1 MIDALRDY
9 VKNSIKKFNRSG
21 DIWIPKVVLADIKKV
36 AKTLPEN
43 FVDCIITSPPYW
55 MQRDY
60 THPDQMGRED
70 TPEEYVN
77 EIASVFELLRLK
89 LKKTGTI
96 FLNVGYKYL
105 NGELILIPEMIALE
119 MKKRGFMLK
128 NKLIWFKPNA
138 MPTPARDRFNDVY
151 EPILYFIRSEG
162 KDVHYFNLEQVS
174 QKAKTFNEYENLL
187 KIRPEEL
194 IGAKV
199 IDSLSMRKSIEG
211 KAIGV
216 RYISNDPTEV
226 LVIWENNTQ
235 EWISFGKTLKNYPE
249 AVNFNCPICE
259 EVLNSWNIKLSFA
272 NLGKMVCPGCKSI
285 LCESSEN
292 FPKPELENMTKSKG
306 RPQEIID
313 HHADA
318 KKYITKSPKSS
329 KFLKAKM
336 EKITM
341 ASPAGRL
348 AIEGEYLTIK
358 RRWNVPQLLI
368 AKYLKNWRRLS
379 GITIGD
385 VDKKLGYAH
394 TAGHWFRLDFGW
406 WGRGGSIPRP
416 TDWKSLKNLL
426 KYDDIYDK
434 LVTEKVAVLQTVKP
448 HEEGKNPGDVWEIML
463 EQYPEAHFSIFP
475 TKLVETAMKAG
486 CPPRGVVLDPFAGSG
501 TVGEIAMKLGR
512 KAVLIELVPQFLK
525 LMKKRFQEQIEVIN
539 LDS

>member
-1 MIDALRDY
+1 
-9 VKNSIKKFNRSG
+9 VKNNIEKFNRFG
-21 DIWIPKVVLADIKKV
+21 DTWIPKVILGDIKKV

-43 FVDCIITSPPYW
+43 FIDCIITSPPYW

-60 THPDQMGRED
+60 AHSDQIGREK

-77 EIASVFELLRLK
+77 DIATIFELLRFK

-105 NGELILIPEMIALE
+105 NGEFLLIPEMIALE
-119 MKKRGFMLK
+119 MKNRGFMLK
-128 NKLIWFKPNA
+128 NKVIWHKPNA

-151 EPILYFIRSEG
+151 EPVLYFIRSEG

-187 KIRPEEL
+187 KLLPDEL

-199 IDSLSMRKSIEG
+199 IDSLSMRKSLEG
-211 KAIGV
+211 KVIGV
-216 RYISNDPTEV
+216 RHVSDNPIEV
-226 LVIWENNTQ
+226 LVIWDNNTK
-235 EWISFGKTLKNYPE
+235 EWISFGKTMKNYPE
-249 AVNFNCPICE
+249 SVNFNCPNCREAI
-259 EVLNSWNIKLSFA
+259 NSWNIKLSFA
-272 NLGKMVCPGCKSI
+272 NLGEMVCPECKSI
-285 LCESSEN
+285 LCESSET
-292 FPKPELENMTKSKG
+292 FPIPELEKMSKSKG
-306 RPQEIID
+306 RTQEVID
-313 HHADA
+313 HHAES

-336 EKITM
+336 EKTTM

-368 AKYLKNWRRLS
+368 AKYLKTWRQLS

-416 TDWKSLKNLL
+416 TDWISLKNLL
-426 KYDDIYDK
+426 KYDNIYDR
-434 LVTEKVAVLQTVKP
+434 LVTEKITVLQTVKP

-475 TKLVETAMKAG
+475 TKLVENAMNSG
-486 CPPRGVVLDPFAGSG
+486 CPPGGVVLDPFAGSG
-501 TVGEIAMKLGR
+501 TVGEVAMKLRR
-512 KAVLIELVPQFLK
+512 KAILIELVPQFLE
-525 LMKKRFQEQIEVIN
+525 LMKKRFQEQIEVVSLN
-539 LDS
+539 Y

>member
-1 MIDALRDY
+1 MK
-9 VKNSIKKFNRSG
+9 KNIEKFNRVG
-21 DIWIPKVVLADIKKV
+21 DTWIPKVILGDIKRV
-36 AKTLPEN
+36 VEILPEN
-43 FVDCIITSPPYW
+43 FIDCIITSPPYW

-60 THPDQMGRED
+60 PHQDQIGREE

-77 EIASVFELLRLK
+77 EIATVFELLRFK

-105 NGELILIPEMIALE
+105 NGEFLLIPEMIALE
-119 MKKRGFMLK
+119 MKNRGFMLK
-128 NKLIWFKPNA
+128 NKVIWYKPNA

-162 KDVHYFNLEQVS
+162 KDVHYFDLEQVS
-174 QKAKTFNEYENLL
+174 EKAKTYNDYENLL
-187 KIRPEEL
+187 KIRPDEL
-194 IGAKV
+194 IGAKI
-199 IDSLSMRKSIEG
+199 IDSLSMRKSTEG
-211 KAIGV
+211 KVIGV
-216 RYISNDPTEV
+216 RHVSDAPIEV
-226 LVIWENNTQ
+226 LVIWENNTK
-235 EWISFGKTLKNYPE
+235 EWISFGKTMKNYPE
-249 AVNFNCPICE
+249 SVNFNCPNCG
-259 EVLNSWNIKLSFA
+259 EVIDSWKIRLSFA
-272 NLGKMVCPGCKSI
+272 NLGEMICPECKSI
-285 LCESSEN
+285 LCESSET
-292 FPKPELENMTKSKG
+292 FPIPEIENMTKSKVKI
-306 RPQEIID
+306 QEMIEP
-313 HHADA
+313 HADA

-336 EKITM
+336 KKITM

-358 RRWNVPQLLI
+358 RKWDVPQLLI
-368 AKYLKNWRRLS
+368 AKYLRYWKNHT

-385 VDKKLGYAH
+385 IDKKLGYVH

-416 TDWKSLKNLL
+416 TDWKHLKKLL
-426 KYDDIYDK
+426 EFDGVYDK
-434 LVTEKVAVLQTVKP
+434 LVTENIAVLQTVKP
-448 HEEGKNPGDVWEIML
+448 HEEGKNPGDIWEIML

-486 CPPRGVVLDPFAGSG
+486 CPSGGVVLDPFAGSG
-501 TVGEIAMKLGR
+501 TVGEVAMKLGR
-512 KAVLIELVPQFLK
+512 KAILIELVPQFLK

>member
-1 MIDALRDY
+1 MNNIE
-9 VKNSIKKFNRSG
+9 KFNRLDGVWTPKAILG
-21 DIWIPKVVLADIKKV
+21 DVKKV
-36 AKTLPEN
+36 AKALPEN

-60 THPDQMGRED
+60 AHPDQVGREE
-70 TPEEYVN
+70 TPEDYVN
-77 EIASVFELLRLK
+77 EIASVFEILAPK

-105 NGELILIPEMIALE
+105 NGEFILIPEMIALE

-151 EPILYFIRSEG
+151 EPVLYFIRSEG

-174 QKAKTFNEYENLL
+174 QKAKTFNDYENLL
-187 KIRPEEL
+187 KILPEEL

-199 IDSLSMRKSIEG
+199 IDSLSMRKSAEG
-211 KAIGV
+211 KVIGV
-216 RYISNDPTEV
+216 RYISDDPTEV

-235 EWISFGKTLKNYPE
+235 EWIPFGKTMKNYPE
-249 AVNFNCPICE
+249 SVNFNCPKCG
-259 EVLNSWNIKLSFA
+259 EVINCWNIRLSFA
-272 NLGKMVCPGCKSI
+272 NLGEMVCPEFKSL
-285 LCESSEN
+285 LCESSET
-292 FPKPELENMTKSKG
+292 FPTPELENTTKSKAKI
-306 RPQEIID
+306 QELVD
-313 HHADA
+313 PNTDA

-329 KFLKAKM
+329 KFLKANMK
-336 EKITM
+336 KTTM

-358 RRWNVPQLLI
+358 RRWDVPQLLI
-368 AKYLKNWRRLS
+368 AKYLRYWKNYT

-385 VDKKLGYAH
+385 IDKKLGYAH

-406 WGRGGSIPRP
+406 WGKGGSIPRP
-416 TDWKSLKNLL
+416 TDWKRLKKLL
-426 KYDDIYDK
+426 KFDDIYEK

-486 CPPRGVVLDPFAGSG
+486 CPLGGVVLDPFAGSG
-501 TVGEIAMKLGR
+501 TVGEVAIKLGR
-512 KAVLIELVPQFLK
+512 KAILIELVPQFLE
-525 LMKKRFQEQIEVIN
+525 LMKKRFQEQIEIIS
-539 LDS
+539 L

>member
-1 MIDALRDY
+1 
-9 VKNSIKKFNRSG
+9 VKKNIEKFNRFG
-21 DIWIPKVVLADIKKV
+21 DTWIPKVMLGDIKKV
-36 AKTLPEN
+36 AKILPEN
-43 FVDCIITSPPYW
+43 FIDCIITSPPYW

-60 THPDQMGRED
+60 PHPDQIGREE

-77 EIASVFELLRLK
+77 EIATVFELLRLK

-105 NGELILIPEMIALE
+105 NGEFILIPEMIALE
-119 MKKRGFMLK
+119 MKERGFMLK
-128 NKLIWFKPNA
+128 NKLIWYKPNA

-162 KDVHYFNLEQVS
+162 KDVHYFDLEQIS
-174 QKAKTFNEYENLL
+174 EKAKTFSEYENLL
-187 KIRPEEL
+187 KIQPDEL
-194 IGAKV
+194 IGAKI

-211 KAIGV
+211 KVIGV
-216 RYISNDPTEV
+216 RHVSDNPTKV
-226 LVIWENNTQ
+226 LVLWENDSQ

-249 AVNFNCPICE
+249 AVNFSCPECG
-259 EVLNSWNIKLSFA
+259 EVIDSWKIRLSFA
-272 NLGKMVCPGCKSI
+272 NFGKMVCPECKSI
-285 LCESSEN
+285 LCKSSET
-292 FPKPELENMTKSKG
+292 FPIPELKNSDKSKAKT
-306 RPQEIID
+306 REIID
-313 HHADA
+313 HQADK

-336 EKITM
+336 EKTTM

-358 RRWNVPQLLI
+358 RRWDVPQLLI
-368 AKYLKNWRRLS
+368 AKYLKTWRQQS

-385 VDKKLGYAH
+385 VDKNLGYAH

-426 KYDDIYDK
+426 KYDDIYDR

-463 EQYPEAHFSIFP
+463 EQYPETHFSIFP

-486 CPPRGVVLDPFAGSG
+486 CPPGGVVLDPFAGSG
-501 TVGEIAMKLGR
+501 TVGEVAMKLGR
-512 KAVLIELVPQFLK
+512 KAILIELVSQFLE